1 VSLAADIT
9 RRQTAMRLRRLGFGF
24 GLAAA
29 LLALC
34 ELISFM
40 LHLDGY
46 PRLGFSVLAWALL
59 IAGMVIIYALHGR
72 YPDIL
77 PPWALPTVL
86 ALWTATV
93 VFDMVGSWAP
103 GDAAATPVAS
113 IAVGAGL
120 LQIATHAQSRTLV
133 VSASLLGVVI
143 AVAFAV
149 HGLDEPLSLALA
161 YLMVGLAVAPTILA
175 MFVVRSL
182 GVAAQ
187 LELDRA
193 QVQSTIMSPGFTVG
207 MLASEELARLDLDAE
222 RLLEGVA
229 TGRTAL
235 PLDAETA
242 AAAASIATELRL
254 HLIEGRRETWL
265 YHAVSESAFLG
276 PAVTVSDPDGLA
288 GLLGPD
294 QRDGLLSAVWL
305 LLSDPPRPG
314 QGLNIVMR
322 RGERGAGDTPH
333 DGLAVPIAISATG
346 VPRKGVDPAT
356 WHAVGKVGRYVEST
370 REGTLHIDIECVVGN
385 PVDYESE
392 QPAPHANRTEGRT

>member
-1 VSLAADIT
+1 MSLAADIT

-24 GLAAA
+24 GLAASV
-29 LLALC
+29 LALY
-34 ELISFM
+34 ELISFL
-40 LHLDGY
+40 LHINGY
-46 PRLGFSVLAWALL
+46 PRLTFSLLAWVLL
-59 IAGMVIIYALHGR
+59 IAGMVIVYALHGR
-72 YPDIL
+72 HPDIL
-77 PPWALPTVL
+77 PAWALPTVI

-93 VFDMVGSWAP
+93 VFDLIGAWAP
-103 GDAAATPVAS
+103 GDAAATPTAT

-120 LQIATHAQSRTLV
+120 LQIATHAQPRTLV
-133 VSASLLGVVI
+133 VCTGVLGGTI
-143 AVAFAV
+143 AVAFAL
-149 HGLDEPLSLALA
+149 HGLDEPLSLAMA
-161 YLMVGLAVAPTILA
+161 YLMIGLAAAPAILA
-175 MFVVRSL
+175 MLVVRSL

-193 QVQSTIMSPGFTVG
+193 QVQSTITSPGFTVG

-242 AAAASIATELRL
+242 DAAASIATELRL

-265 YHAVSESAFLG
+265 YHAVSESTFLG

-288 GLLGPD
+288 GLLDPD

-322 RGERGAGDTPH
+322 RGEDASRAG
-333 DGLAVPIAISATG
+333 GLTVPISISTTG

-356 WHAVGKVGRYVEST
+356 WHAVGRVGTYGEST
-370 REGTLHIDIECVVGN
+370 RDGTLHIEIECVVGN

-392 QPAPHANRTEGRT
+392 QPAPHANRTEGRS